1 MLFTIM
7 ALNSFLICPA
17 FGKSTQLVIS
27 CSDER
32 NDLILL
38 LSRNGYHFS
47 RYPNPLEA
55 VKQTPA
61 GGGLLILSDGYPFD
75 KNEIDEGVFNI
86 AKERKI
92 KLYVE
97 FSDNIPGV
105 KKANGILKT
114 EFERA
119 IITSDFFGRELK
131 PMDILGINGVVL
143 ELEDKDPLV
152 VLGKVAG
159 VYKAEYGISDVTTY
173 PLLFMRNNMLIAASK
188 LSGYASGRF
197 GPKDSWENIW
207 KSVLNWLEPGM
218 KFQFHTGLDYV
229 TPMFG
234 KDEILPPG
242 ALINSIVHGA
252 DWFYNGHFLIDASW
266 KRFCDNM
273 QMPGAGF
280 GPYLDKNVKV
290 GDGSLGVIEGH
301 GSKFYWN
308 GTQQYRYCNR
318 ADGLGQV
325 AFALAITN
333 LIAGRSRDAIVA
345 SNLMDFLFHDSN
357 VLARGGD
364 NPENPCF
371 GLMGWSDSKFS
382 NNNYYGDDNARAVLG
397 ALGASAC
404 LDTWNWDRQIL
415 ETILAN
421 FRTTGTNGFRGNS
434 LNAGDLQRYG
444 WKHYRD
450 RDIINPHPHFESWMW
465 ACYLWLY
472 DKTKYEPLLLKT
484 ENAIKITMEDY
495 PSKWKWTNGIQQE
508 RARMILPLAWL
519 VRVDDTPE
527 HRKWLDNMVNELL
540 VNQKPCGAIIEELGD
555 EKLGMYGR
563 STNKD
568 YGTGEA
574 TLIFKNGDPVS
585 DMLYTSNFAVFS
597 LNEAARVTNNPAYIE
612 AVSKLAGFLVRIQV
626 KSEKFNDL
634 DGAWFR
640 AFEFEKWDYWASNAD
655 LGWGAWGTHTGW
667 TQSTIIST
675 LAMISMN
682 QSFWDLT
689 SKSKIKSEMKNT
701 LEHMLN

>member
-1 MLFTIM
+1 
-7 ALNSFLICPA
+7 
-17 FGKSTQLVIS
+17 
-27 CSDER
+27 
-32 NDLILL
+32 
-38 LSRNGYHFS
+38 
-47 RYPNPLEA
+47 
-55 VKQTPA
+55 
-61 GGGLLILSDGYPFD
+61 
-75 KNEIDEGVFNI
+75 
-86 AKERKI
+86 
-92 KLYVE
+92 
-97 FSDNIPGV
+97 
-105 KKANGILKT
+105 
-114 EFERA
+114 
-119 IITSDFFGRELK
+119 
-131 PMDILGINGVVL
+131 
-143 ELEDKDPLV
+143 
-152 VLGKVAG
+152 
-159 VYKAEYGISDVTTY
+159 
-173 PLLFMRNNMLIAASK
+173 
-188 LSGYASGRF
+188 
-197 GPKDSWENIW
+197 
-207 KSVLNWLEPGM
+207 
-218 KFQFHTGLDYV
+218 
-229 TPMFG
+229 
-234 KDEILPPG
+234 
-242 ALINSIVHGA
+242 
-252 DWFYNGHFLIDASW
+252 
-266 KRFCDNM
+266 
-273 QMPGAGF
+273 
-280 GPYLDKNVKV
+280 
-290 GDGSLGVIEGH
+290 
-301 GSKFYWN
+301 
-308 GTQQYRYCNR
+308 
-318 ADGLGQV
+318 
-325 AFALAITN
+325 
-333 LIAGRSRDAIVA
+333 
-345 SNLMDFLFHDSN
+345 
-357 VLARGGD
+357 
-364 NPENPCF
+364 
-371 GLMGWSDSKFS
+371 MGWSDSKFS

-434 LNAGDLQRYG
+434 LNAQDLQRYG

-495 PSKWKWTNGIQQE
+495 PAKWKWTNGIQQE

-585 DMLYTSNFAVFS
+585 DLLYTSNFAVFS

-667 TQSTIIST
+667 TQSTIVST
-675 LAMISMN
+675 LAMISMD

-701 LEHMLN
+701 LEQMLN